1 MSRQAPGKRDKKS
14 VKDPIT
20 GKRSLIQIRHILV
33 TIGEAFEMFKL
44 EYGNSVISK
53 SKFYKLRPEIIL
65 PVSQMPHNVCL
76 CKYHYKTFLYFWFNC
91 QANSKPR
98 FSIKLSWFTWW
109 NVLWHIQRKMHDKS
123 VQNMLYWHIC
133 FDFLV
138 LSWSKCYH

>member
-20 GKRSLIQIRHILV
+20 GKRSLIQIRHMLV

-76 CKYHYKTFLYFWFNC
+76 CKYHYNFSYIFGSIAKQIQNPGFPSNYHDLHDEMC
-91 QANSKPR
+91 CDISKEKCMTNQCKICSTDI
-98 FSIKLSWFTWW
+98 FVLISWF
-109 NVLWHIQRKMHDKS
+109 
-123 VQNMLYWHIC
+123 
-133 FDFLV
+133 
-138 LSWSKCYH
+138 